1 MPTTGMKCKT
11 AVFGGSFD
19 PIHLGHLHLLHEV
32 AERTDIG
39 HVILIPALIS
49 NFKQN
54 SNPASF
60 FQRVEMAR
68 LAIEDFK
75 EIYPADN
82 LALTVST
89 IEGDRGGISYSSD
102 TVRALLPD
110 YGVDGKLFF
119 LIGDDILEN
128 LDKWH
133 DFDYL
138 KEHVIFICFPRDG
151 VRRSAQG
158 AEIIFVD
165 APVFPASSTKARAGD
180 EGMLSKRVYA
190 YAKDHG
196 LYKA

>member
-39 HVILIPALIS
+39 HVILVPTLIS

-60 FQRVEMAR
+60 SERVMMAN

-75 EIYPADN
+75 EIYPDDD

-102 TVRALLPD
+102 TVRTLLPD
-110 YGVDGKLFF
+110 YGADGKLFF
-119 LIGDDILEN
+119 LIGDDILEK

-138 KEHVIFICFPRDG
+138 KEHVIFVCFPRDG
-151 VRRSAQG
+151 LRRSVQD
-158 AEIIFVD
+158 AEIIFID

-180 EGMLSKRVYA
+180 CGMLSKRVYA